1 MMYRNTLASGSGKDC
16 HTDPDYDDNDDGG
29 NGGDSMICRRCH
41 GGVGEVWKD
50 YTQGPF
56 TLRTVKGNHYFTH
69 GNKTDTMA
77 VIEE

>member
-1 MMYRNTLASGSGKDC
+1 
-16 HTDPDYDDNDDGG
+16 
-29 NGGDSMICRRCH
+29 MICRRCH